1 VQTTERRFTDLH
13 NFYRS
18 RRRTVDIC
26 ARILF
31 LLLRGIIFLLL
42 MTGTWYNTDDTKLAG
57 WIKRDMILDRVA
69 LKQGEAH
76 CGRGLITDPIAHVV
90 IDVDAD
96 LE

>member
-1 VQTTERRFTDLH
+1 
-13 NFYRS
+13 
-18 RRRTVDIC
+18 
-26 ARILF
+26 
-31 LLLRGIIFLLL
+31 